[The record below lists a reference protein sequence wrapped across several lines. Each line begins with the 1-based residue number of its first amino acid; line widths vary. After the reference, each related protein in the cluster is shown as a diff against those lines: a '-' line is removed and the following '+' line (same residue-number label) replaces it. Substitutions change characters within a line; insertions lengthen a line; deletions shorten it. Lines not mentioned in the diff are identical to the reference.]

1 MVCISCIVIPLVL
14 FIWHRFL
21 QPFVAKIWGAP
32 AAKAV
37 EDDAKKM
44 ASSCPMGS
52 GSAKAAAESGGA
64 TSCPVTANGTA
75 SKKDD

>member
-14 FIWHRFL
+14 FLWHRFL
-21 QPFVAKIWGAP
+21 QPLVAKIWGAP

-44 ASSCPMGS
+44 ASSCPIAGKTS
-52 GSAKAAAESGGA
+52 NGEVNGAAA
-64 TSCPVTANGTA
+64 CPVTANRSA